1 MEKNINDINRTKW
14 VHLRLSQREYT
25 SVHDKYEKSTC
36 RNLSQYLRDI
46 IFERP
51 VVATYRNRSQDDM
64 IQQIAVL
71 NRELSAIGNNLNQ
84 ITKRLHTLQPSEAQ
98 SLGVRFSAQAESI
111 LKHIAEVKELTV
123 KIAERW
129 LR

>member
-1 MEKNINDINRTKW
+1 MKPESSNKIKW
-14 VHLRLSQREYT
+14 IHLRLSETEHRLLIKRCTY
-25 SVHDKYEKSTC
+25 STC
-36 RNLSQYLRDI
+36 RNLSQYMREV

-51 VVATYRNRSQDDM
+51 IISTYRNRSQDDM
-64 IQQIAVL
+64 IQQLAML

-84 ITKRLHTLQPSEAQ
+84 VTKKLYTLQPAEERFWVVQFKDQGEA
-98 SLGVRFSAQAESI
+98 LM
-111 LKHIAEVKELTV
+111 LKIMEVKAIMH